1 LASIPVS
8 LFDYDLK
15 KAFATNRMV
24 GLWRMLTGYRLIY
37 LIAAVTQGTA
47 GLAKTCTF
55 LLLRYFIDHVLG
67 DPGSTLGANAPAL
80 LKSGGSELILIY
92 VALGFIGLAL
102 LEGSSTYASG
112 RLAAKAAESVA
123 RRLRN
128 YLFDH
133 MQRLSFA
140 YHAKTPTGELIQ
152 RSTSDVDALRRFYSE
167 QAIGVGRIVM
177 MFAINFAA
185 ISYLQVQLGLISVAV
200 MPLIVIISIIFFRR
214 SSKLYE
220 QYQEQEAIL
229 STTLQENL
237 SGVRVVKAF
246 ARQDYER
253 KKFDKD
259 NWEKFQRGKRLTT
272 LHAFFWPLTDVLCT
286 AQLLGG
292 CTAAALMAIN
302 RQITVGTYLAYMGMV
317 IWLIW
322 PLRQLGRLI
331 VQTST
336 GLVSYHRVMEVIK
349 QDREPLLEGDYQ
361 PKGDVS
367 GRIEFKN
374 VCFAYEGDS
383 EVLKDI
389 TFTCE
394 SGQVVALLGS
404 TGSGKTTLM
413 NLLPRFYEYNSGSVT
428 LDGVELTSYPRRFL
442 RQQIGIVEQEPFLF
456 SRSLRENIT
465 YGVGRIVSETEVI
478 SAVRAAAIHEVIE
491 TFPDGYNTLIGEK
504 GVTLSGGQKQ
514 RVAIARTLLKNP
526 RILILDDSTS
536 SVDLETEAEI
546 RLALE
551 NLMRGRTTFIIAHRI
566 QSVMDADLILVMDKG
581 RIIQRGKH
589 EDLVLQPGTYRKIY
603 EIQTRIETELEAE
616 IEGAT

>member
-253 KKFDKD
+253 KKCDKD